1 MLGTLQGFVCL
12 HLSGDVARDVSRWDK
27 ILQEQD
33 NARVWRAIAWQ
44 GKFQDSSVSNATPTD
59 EEFKTFYENVIF
71 PDFD

>member
-1 MLGTLQGFVCL
+1 MMQRCGGK
-12 HLSGDVARDVSRWDK
+12 SS
-27 ILQEQD
+27 
-33 NARVWRAIAWQ
+33 WQ